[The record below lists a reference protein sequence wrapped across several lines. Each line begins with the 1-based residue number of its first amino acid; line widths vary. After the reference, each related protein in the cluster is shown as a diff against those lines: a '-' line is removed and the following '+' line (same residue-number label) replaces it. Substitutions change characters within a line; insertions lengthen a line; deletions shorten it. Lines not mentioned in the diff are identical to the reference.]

1 MDSKEIRRAIEE
13 LPKAIRETVVE
24 LLNESGEADE
34 LANDAL
40 ELSGAQ
46 FSNLIEEAELR
57 TEGWWEREP

>member
-13 LPKAIRETVVE
+13 LPKAISETVVE